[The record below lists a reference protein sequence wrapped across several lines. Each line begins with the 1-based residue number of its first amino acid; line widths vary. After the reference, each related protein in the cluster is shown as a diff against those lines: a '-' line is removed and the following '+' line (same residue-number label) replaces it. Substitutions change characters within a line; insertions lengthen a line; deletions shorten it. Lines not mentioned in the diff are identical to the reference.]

1 MMQYLI
7 CPPVVPP
14 GSNSSR
20 SKAMRLISVIRPP
33 DGIRHLFLSAAFV
46 LVCSSVPAK
55 AFGAEILVSIK
66 PLGFIV
72 RALADSSDKVEVLV
86 PDGASPHTYHLKP
99 SDLRKLA
106 DADLVVWTGPNLES
120 GLTKPVRRAKSVLS
134 LEKAFGNKRSTK
146 KSNKRSDNILTR
158 EDTHQSGEEH
168 GDRDEHDEHTEHKE
182 HADHADPDEHSEHQ
196 EHDDHAAP
204 DEHTEDK
211 EHDDHAD
218 PDEHSEHKEHGDR
231 DEHDEHTEHKE
242 HDDHAAPDEH
252 SEDKEHD
259 EHADSDEHKA
269 DTGTPKNKESGAAH
283 SHAGDPH
290 FWLSPT
296 LTSVAAGEIT
306 QALIRLNPQKQEVY
320 IQKLRKFRRDLTL
333 LKTEITAKLRP
344 VKTRGFVSMHDAYSH
359 FAKEFDL
366 NYVGY
371 VVVSPESG
379 YSASHLARLRSKL
392 TAGQVVCIL
401 REPQISPQAL
411 AGLRRGLRIREGVW
425 DPLGA
430 DTAMNERGYFAFLSS
445 FAEDLKNC
453 IL

>member
-1 MMQYLI
+1 M
-7 CPPVVPP
+7 
-14 GSNSSR
+14 
-20 SKAMRLISVIRPP
+20 
-33 DGIRHLFLSAAFV
+33 
-46 LVCSSVPAK
+46 LVCSTVPAK

-72 RALADSSDKVEVLV
+72 RALADPDDRVEVLV

-106 DADLVVWTGPNLES
+106 DADLVIWTGPNLES

-134 LEKAFGNKRSTK
+134 LEKAFGDK
-146 KSNKRSDNILTR
+146 KSNKRSSKKIDNILTR
-158 EDTHQSGEEH
+158 EDTHKQPGEEH
-168 GDRDEHDEHTEHKE
+168 EDRDEHDEHTEHADHADPDEHTEHKE
-182 HADHADPDEHSEHQ
+182 HADHADP
-196 EHDDHAAP
+196 
-204 DEHTEDK
+204 
-211 EHDDHAD
+211 
-218 PDEHSEHKEHGDR
+218 
-231 DEHDEHTEHKE
+231 
-242 HDDHAAPDEH
+242 
-252 SEDKEHD
+252 
-259 EHADSDEHKA
+259 DEHKA

-306 QALIRLNPQKQEVY
+306 QALIRLNPQKQEAY
-320 IQKLRKFRRDLTL
+320 IQKWKMFRHDLTL
-333 LKTEITAKLRP
+333 LKTEITAKLQP
-344 VKTRGFVSMHDAYSH
+344 VKTHGFVSMHDAYSH
-359 FAKEFDL
+359 FAHAFDL

-379 YSASHLARLRSKL
+379 YSASHLAQLRSKL

-425 DPLGA
+425 DPLGE
-430 DTAMNERGYFAFLSS
+430 DIAMNERGYFAFLSS